1 MKKILLSLLAACLV
15 FASAGVAAKDSPDE
29 KRAHM
34 DTVAK
39 ETLAALFKAEPVAKE
54 LYDKSYG
61 YAVFDNTKV
70 TFIISGG
77 GGSGV
82 AVDKSSGKRTYM
94 NMGTGGLAL
103 GLGAQKYQVI
113 FLFQTAHHFNSFVD
127 KGWEADAGASAVAG
141 EHGANLEATF
151 VDGKAYYM
159 MTEAGLMLS
168 ADIAGT
174 KYWKSKKLN

>member
-1 MKKILLSLLAACLV
+1 MKKTLISLCAACLM

-29 KRAHM
+29 KRAKI
-34 DTVAK
+34 DAVAK
-39 ETLAALFKAEPVAKE
+39 ETLAALFKKEPVAKE
-54 LYDKSYG
+54 LYDKAYG

-82 AVDKSSGKRTYM
+82 AVDKNSGKRTYM

-103 GLGAQKYQVI
+103 GLGAQKYQVV
-113 FLFQTAHHFNSFVD
+113 FLFQTAQHFNSFVD

-141 EHGANLEATF
+141 EHGANAEATF
-151 VDGKAYYM
+151 IDGKAYYM

-174 KYWKSKKLN
+174 KYWKSDKLN